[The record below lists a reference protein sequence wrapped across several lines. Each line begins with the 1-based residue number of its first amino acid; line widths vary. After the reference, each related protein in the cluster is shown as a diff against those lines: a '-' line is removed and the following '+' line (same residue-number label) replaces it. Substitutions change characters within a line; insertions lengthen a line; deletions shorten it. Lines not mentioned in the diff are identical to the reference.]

1 MDEVNKASE
10 AVRLALEEKDPA
22 TRIAGEIAI
31 VATLLAKLIEVIREG
46 NEK

>member
-31 VATLLAKLIEVIREG
+31 VAAHPVSARCQS
-46 NEK
+46 